1 MIIIKVMSI
10 NLNNLSI
17 EELQKIKKRRKT
29 KSQEGVF

>member
-17 EELQKIKKRRKT
+17 EELQKMKKRRKT